1 MPFSERELWEF
12 NEKLRCA
19 PTPRVMAL
27 RERVLHATP
36 SISSERARLVTH
48 SYMETEGQPILL
60 RRAHALNKILRE
72 MTIYIA
78 EGELIIGNM
87 APKPRAAPIFPEMG
101 TEKLE
106 ESLEELSQR
115 PQDRMDLTEN
125 VKTELRATFPY
136 WKGKTVREKVF
147 AALPD
152 DVIRA
157 RRANMFTLDNHEDGG
172 LGHVLPD
179 FPSVLQNG
187 FRSLID
193 SVQSKM
199 DMLDLA
205 QPESYKKWVFWRS
218 AVVVMEAAIAF
229 AERFAAEAERLAV
242 AATSDTARA
251 ELLHAAEI
259 CRRVPALPARTL
271 QEAIQSCYLVDI
283 IIQIETN
290 GTAISP
296 GRLDQI
302 LYPYYLKDRDAGS
315 LSFEQAQ
322 ELIDCLWVK
331 LNELIKLRSNFAS
344 RVHAGFPMNENVC
357 IGGQDEHG
365 QDATNE
371 LSFMFLNSCE
381 RVRLSHPQFSM
392 RVHKK
397 TPDALLMRAI
407 ECIKIGSGRPQL
419 VSDEV
424 IVPALCTRGV
434 PLTVARTWAPI
445 GCVEAGVHGLWG
457 RGNGGYFNTTKVLEL
472 TLGNGI
478 DQLTGQRLGP
488 ATGDATLFTSF
499 DQVREAFDRQ
509 MANAVYL
516 LAIENNV
523 IDLIHAENVPHVFM
537 SCVITGALE
546 SGKDV
551 TEGGA
556 LYNWTGPLGVGLANT
571 ANSLAALKRVV
582 FDDKKATM
590 AEVIQALAANFEG
603 HEPLRQKLLHA
614 PKYGNDDDAADL
626 MAHFVVEEF
635 VNHAKQQPTPRGG
648 NQGPCCMFS
657 LSSNLP
663 LGWSTAAT
671 PDGRKSMEPL
681 ADGISATH
689 GTDLKG
695 PSAMLK
701 SASKIDHQN
710 TAGSI
715 LNLKFHPMVLKT
727 RTDSAKLGDLFRTYL
742 VDLGG
747 AQVQA
752 NIVSADLLRDAQKN
766 PERHRD
772 LIVRVTGYSA
782 YFTELSKELQD
793 DIIGRTEHLE
803 LG

>member
-1 MPFSERELWEF
+1 MPYSERELWEF
-12 NEKLRCA
+12 NENLRCA

-27 RERVLHATP
+27 RDHVLHARP
-36 SISSERARLVTH
+36 SISSERARLVTQ
-48 SYMETEGQPILL
+48 SYQETEGQPILL
-60 RRAHALNKILRE
+60 RRAHALDKILRE

-78 EGELIIGNM
+78 EGELIVGNM

-106 ESLEELSQR
+106 ESLEELDQR
-115 PQDRMDLTEN
+115 PQDRMELTDE
-125 VKTELRATFPY
+125 VKKELRASFPY
-136 WKGKTVREKVF
+136 WQGKTVREKVF

-152 DVIRA
+152 DVVRA

-179 FPSVLQNG
+179 FPSVLENG
-187 FRSLID
+187 FRCLID
-193 SVQSKM
+193 QVQRKLAP
-199 DMLDLA
+199 LDLA
-205 QPESYKKWVFWRS
+205 QPEQYKQWLFWR
-218 AVVVMEAAIAF
+218 AAITVMEAAIAF
-229 AERFAAEAERLAV
+229 AERYAAEAERLA
-242 AATSDTARA
+242 ATATSEAAKA
-251 ELLHAAEI
+251 EYLAIAEI
-259 CRRVPALPARTL
+259 CRRVPAQPARTL
-271 QEAIQSCYLVDI
+271 HEAIQSCYFVDI

-296 GRLDQI
+296 GRLDQM
-302 LYPYYLKDRDAGS
+302 LFPYYAKDRDSGR
-315 LSFEQAQ
+315 LTFEQAQ

-397 TPDALLMRAI
+397 TPDALLMRAM

-434 PLTVARTWAPI
+434 PLKVARTWAPI

-472 TLGNGI
+472 ALNDGM

-488 ATGDATLFTSF
+488 STGNAAQFTRF
-499 DQVREAFDRQ
+499 DQVLDAFDRQ
-509 MANAVYL
+509 MAHAVYL
-516 LAIENNV
+516 LGIENNV

-537 SCVITGALE
+537 SCIITGALE

-556 LYNWTGPLGVGLANT
+556 RYNWTGPLGVGLANT
-571 ANSLAALKRVV
+571 ANSLAAVQRVV
-582 FDDKKATM
+582 FEDRKATM
-590 AEVIQALAANFEG
+590 AELVGALAKDFEG
-603 HEPLRQKLLHA
+603 QENLRQILLHA
-614 PKYGNDDDAADL
+614 PKYGNDDYAADSL
-626 MAHFVVEEF
+626 ARYVVDEF
-635 VNHAKQQPTPRGG
+635 VNHAKRQPTPRGG

-701 SASKIDHQN
+701 SASCLDHQN

-727 RTDSAKLGDLFRTYL
+727 RTDLSKLGDLFRTYL

-752 NIVSADLLRDAQKN
+752 NIVSANLLRDAQKY

-782 YFTELSKELQD
+782 YFTELSKELQE